1 MKKPTFE
8 QAKRAYINRYTME
21 HVPQWARKIC
31 TNGFFYAPQY
41 RTDLEWYE
49 NSTFKGEPDWFGT
62 GSDCQ
67 SHNQSWPLGQWLDE
81 PFYTRRG
88 VIA

>member
-1 MKKPTFE
+1 MKRPTFE

-21 HVPQWARKIC
+21 HVPKWARKIC

-49 NSTFKGEPDWFGT
+49 NSTFTVEPDWFGT

-88 VIA
+88 VEA